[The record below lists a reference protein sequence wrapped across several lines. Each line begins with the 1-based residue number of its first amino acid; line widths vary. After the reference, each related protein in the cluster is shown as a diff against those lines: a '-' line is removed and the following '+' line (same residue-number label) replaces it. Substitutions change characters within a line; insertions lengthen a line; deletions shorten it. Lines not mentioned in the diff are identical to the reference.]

1 MKRYQRGNEDV
12 IKEWLI
18 IQWIPKDTKEWLII
32 QWSKDTKGEIRR
44 RNRRMTGI
52 PKGKLEDVIKEWLII
67 QWPKDTKGEI
77 RRHNQ
82 RMIDNTMAKR

>member
-1 MKRYQRGNEDV
+1 MIPKGKLEDV
-12 IKEWLI
+12 IE
-18 IQWIPKDTKEWLII
+18 EWLII
-32 QWSKDTKGEIRR
+32 QWSK
-44 RNRRMTGI
+44 I

-82 RMIDNTMAKR
+82 RMTDNTMVKRYQRGN